1 MHELKKTLLG
11 LPGNGSN
18 GMAGRMRDE
27 KDEGKLRH
35 HHLLTQRY
43 LKHVSDMIDDEAA
56 LLAKVSEEGE
66 WSSEDVESDQK

>member
-1 MHELKKTLLG
+1 
-11 LPGNGSN
+11 
-18 GMAGRMRDE
+18 MRDE

-43 LKHVSDMIDDEAA
+43 LKHVSDVIDDEAA
-56 LLAKVSEEGE
+56 LLAKISEEGE